1 MRRWLFAAVAAVLSV
16 ASAGTVVPYTQ
27 IPITESYRDIAVR
40 GNVRAQAALA
50 FLAQPGSPE
59 ALGWML
65 RAAESGV
72 IECQIG
78 AGELLSTQG
87 QKRAAAVWYGRAISK
102 SPRAAFL

>member
-27 IPITESYRDIAVR
+27 TPITETYRDIAVS

-59 ALGWML
+59 ALQWML

-72 IECQIG
+72 IECQTG
-78 AGELLSTQG
+78 AGDLLSAAGRKQ
-87 QKRAAAVWYGRAISK
+87 AAAVWYARA
-102 SPRAAFL
+102 